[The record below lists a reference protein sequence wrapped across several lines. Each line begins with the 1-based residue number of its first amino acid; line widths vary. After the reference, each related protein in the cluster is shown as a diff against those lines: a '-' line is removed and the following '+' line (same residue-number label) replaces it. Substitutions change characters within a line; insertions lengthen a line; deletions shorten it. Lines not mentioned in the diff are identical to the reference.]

1 MLFYLFCMFHDYWR
15 IIHRSQKSD
24 GKASSG
30 HHISEDQQS
39 VENMRKVLLFQMT
52 EPAKRGGRGGQPW
65 ALPIG
70 RRGPLCRRAA
80 TW

>member
-1 MLFYLFCMFHDYWR
+1 MIIGELFTGVRNLME
-15 IIHRSQKSD
+15 
-24 GKASSG
+24 KASSG
-30 HHISEDQQS
+30 HHISEDQQF
-39 VENMRKVLLFQMT
+39 VENMQKVLFFQMT
-52 EPAKRGGRGGQPW
+52 EPAKRGGRGGPPW